1 MRPLKSSFPK
11 LPFRDGLCGWC
22 LLVGG
27 CQLFRAWV
35 LIKGIKERQGAILR
49 DSLLGGWV
57 FIFSDFHWRGAGRNF
72 VAKTWCE
79 TPSFHPQTVP
89 YFIYLFIY
97 LCFQSYVTLSFHSS
111 IIYADF
117 WFKIILIG
125 ICSCLSAFYH
135 TLMWMLWFKFLLPG
149 LFFSLCVKL
158 IIIHYHTPKQRD
170 IIFKPRMKLNHN
182 MHS

>member
-1 MRPLKSSFPK
+1 M
-11 LPFRDGLCGWC
+11 G
-22 LLVGG
+22 VGG
-27 CQLFRAWV
+27 
-35 LIKGIKERQGAILR
+35 
-49 DSLLGGWV
+49 
-57 FIFSDFHWRGAGRNF
+57 RGNF
-72 VAKTWCE
+72 VAKHDAKPPAS
-79 TPSFHPQTVP
+79 TPKQSLIF
-89 YFIYLFIY
+89 YF
-97 LCFQSYVTLSFHSS
+97 FQSYVTLSFHSS
-111 IIYADF
+111 TICADF
-117 WFKIILIG
+117 WLKIILIG

>member
-35 LIKGIKERQGAILR
+35 LIKGIKERQGTILR

-57 FIFSDFHWRGAGRNF
+57 FIFIGGGRGAGWNF
-72 VAKTWCE
+72 VAKNMM
-79 TPSFHPQTVP
+79 PNPQLP
-89 YFIYLFIY
+89 PPNSPLFYLFFFF
-97 LCFQSYVTLSFHSS
+97 FQSYVTLSFHSS
-111 IIYADF
+111 TIYADF

-135 TLMWMLWFKFLLPG
+135 SLMCMLWFNFFPG
-149 LFFSLCVKL
+149 LIFFPLC
-158 IIIHYHTPKQRD
+158 
-170 IIFKPRMKLNHN
+170 
-182 MHS
+182 

>member
-1 MRPLKSSFPK
+1 MGVDFLSFTLEVRWGWGGGILLQNMMPNPQPPPPNSPLF
-11 LPFRDGLCGWC
+11 F
-22 LLVGG
+22 
-27 CQLFRAWV
+27 F
-35 LIKGIKERQGAILR
+35 
-49 DSLLGGWV
+49 
-57 FIFSDFHWRGAGRNF
+57 
-72 VAKTWCE
+72 
-79 TPSFHPQTVP
+79 
-89 YFIYLFIY
+89 
-97 LCFQSYVTLSFHSS
+97 FQSYVTLSFHSS
-111 IIYADF
+111 TICADF
-117 WFKIILIG
+117 WLKIILIG

>member
-57 FIFSDFHWRGAGRNF
+57 FIFSDFHWRREGGGTEFCCKNMMPNPQL
-72 VAKTWCE
+72 
-79 TPSFHPQTVP
+79 PSPNSPLF
-89 YFIYLFIY
+89 YLFIY

-125 ICSCLSAFYH
+125 ICSCLFACVQTSPISFVARGK
-135 TLMWMLWFKFLLPG
+135 TP
-149 LFFSLCVKL
+149 SLIVF
-158 IIIHYHTPKQRD
+158 QRPAG
-170 IIFKPRMKLNHN
+170 FPRSWEHAVIG
-182 MHS
+182 